1 MARITV
7 EEVYRGE
14 KYDVMSA
21 AMAEYLSNG
30 RPAEYDER
38 TWVEMLIVKHGR
50 GGEGTAYRQE
60 PHRRHDHP
68 EKQLRAQADTHRS
81 TVGKV
86 HKRGNAG

>member
-21 AMAEYLSNG
+21 AMAEYLKDG

-38 TWVEMLIVKHGR
+38 TWIEMLIVKHALIAAEKMR
-50 GGEGTAYRQE
+50 NEGDSISGMTDAESSSSYARWDE
-60 PHRRHDHP
+60 HD
-68 EKQLRAQADTHRS
+68 
-81 TVGKV
+81 
-86 HKRGNAG
+86 NA

>member
-21 AMAEYLSNG
+21 AMADYLTNG

-38 TWVEMLIVKHGR
+38 TWIEMLIVKHTLIAAEKIRNEGDSIS
-50 GGEGTAYRQE
+50 GMTDGEPSSSYVEVDAY
-60 PHRRHDHP
+60 DN
-68 EKQLRAQADTHRS
+68 S
-81 TVGKV
+81 
-86 HKRGNAG
+86 